1 MLSQEIGIGQLVTER
16 RKSGK
21 GEPEFKLLACGKQR
35 NGALSRQYCLDFPG
49 EASFIIHEE
58 IDLDVL
64 FQKAL
69 KIDSQKE
76 SCINLESLK
85 KRKVNGSHLCI
96 EATESNVASLQ
107 RQPIQI

>member
-16 RKSGK
+16 RKAGK

-35 NGALSRQYCLDFPG
+35 NGFLSRQYCLDFPG
-49 EASFIIHEE
+49 EASFMIHEE

-69 KIDSQKE
+69 KIGVHKE
-76 SCINLESLK
+76 ACTNLEFLK
-85 KRKVNGSHLCI
+85 KRKVNGSYLYI
-96 EATESNVASLQ
+96 EAIESNVADLQ
-107 RQPIQI
+107 RQTVRI